1 MKREER
7 GGNASE
13 WQAKKRPAPQ
23 NSTLPPTHTVAAVH
37 DGFLL
42 HKSITRTPLGGAV
55 LTAAMTAAASARAP
69 RGELAPAYS
78 FSRRE
83 VAPGDWAST
92 PVDAPGTTASYR
104 VFAVAALAADIK
116 ETACRVHD
124 SPFDAAANASM
135 PTASYDL
142 PDGTTLELGP
152 DRLNIPECLFQPR
165 LLGGYG
171 LDAIASSPDALSLPD
186 AVMKTLAA
194 TDSDLRRDPLG
205 AVVLSGGG
213 ALLTGLR
220 DRLEREVGEAAYT
233 LASKTKVVCPNNTI
247 ERRFGVW
254 IGGSILASLGSFQQ
268 MWMSKA
274 EYEEHGK
281 SLIHRR
287 AP

>member
-1 MKREER
+1 
-7 GGNASE
+7 
-13 WQAKKRPAPQ
+13 
-23 NSTLPPTHTVAAVH
+23 
-37 DGFLL
+37 
-42 HKSITRTPLGGAV
+42 
-55 LTAAMTAAASARAP
+55 
-69 RGELAPAYS
+69 
-78 FSRRE
+78 
-83 VAPGDWAST
+83 
-92 PVDAPGTTASYR
+92 
-104 VFAVAALAADIK
+104 
-116 ETACRVHD
+116 VHD

-152 DRLNIPECLFQPR
+152 DRLNIPECLFQPK
-165 LLGGYG
+165 LLAGYG
-171 LDAIASSPDALSLPD
+171 LGSIADRSDCVSLPD

-194 TDSDLRRDPLG
+194 TDSDLRRDLLG

-220 DRLEREVGEAAYT
+220 DRLEREVGEAARSLT
-233 LASKTKVVCPNNTI
+233 PRVKVVCPANTI